1 MGKNTNL
8 NPVCKTDRVKN
19 HVYTSF
25 PEHKKIS
32 LTAMPFMGFRVKYP
46 CRSGKANPLCLLPVK
61 LTVKLVVDKFL
72 CVVSC
77 CIINRCLPFMP
88 QQGLVLDSL

>member
-8 NPVCKTDRVKN
+8 NPACKTSGVKN

-32 LTAMPFMGFRVKYP
+32 LTAMPYRGFSSP
-46 CRSGKANPLCLLPVK
+46 PS
-61 LTVKLVVDKFL
+61 
-72 CVVSC
+72 
-77 CIINRCLPFMP
+77 
-88 QQGLVLDSL
+88 